1 VSLSAK
7 AVHSTP
13 ADAPAPE
20 AWEVAHL
27 PGQND
32 KETCVLLATGEDLRR
47 KHMRKSAA
55 HNPGGEYAMS
65 EMSRRHLLAGAAV
78 AGAATAL
85 TSFGSL
91 PARAAVPPTG
101 AQAPGFYR
109 YKVGAYECTS
119 INDGARSFPMPDK
132 WVTNVPKEEALAA
145 ADAAYMPKG
154 MVTVPFNPQLI
165 NTGSKLILIDCGNG
179 VAALEPTKGAAG
191 RTLQNLAAAGVD
203 PKSIDI
209 VLMSHLHPDHTNG
222 IRALDGSMAFPN
234 AEIMVPAVDWAFWMS
249 DENAA
254 KAQSSEMM
262 KNYFANVKKIYAGI
276 ESKVTKYE
284 WGKEVAPGITSI
296 AAPGHTP
303 GHTAFAVASGDSK
316 ILVQSDVTN
325 IPEFFLR
332 NPDWHVVYDVDPD
345 LAQTTRHKFYDMAA
359 AEKAMVVGFH
369 FTFPSIGHVEKDGT
383 KYRLV
388 PIAWNPVI

>member
-1 VSLSAK
+1 MM
-7 AVHSTP
+7 
-13 ADAPAPE
+13 
-20 AWEVAHL
+20 
-27 PGQND
+27 
-32 KETCVLLATGEDLRR
+32 DLNRR
-47 KHMRKSAA
+47 Q
-55 HNPGGEYAMS
+55 
-65 EMSRRHLLAGAAV
+65 LLAGAAA

-85 TSFGSL
+85 TSLGWS
-91 PARAAVPPTG
+91 PAHAAVPPAG

-109 YKVGAYECTS
+109 YKVGSYECTS
-119 INDGARSFPMPDK
+119 INDGARSFPMPDTFVK
-132 WVTNVPKEEALAA
+132 NVPKAEALAA
-145 ADAAYMPKG
+145 AEAAYMPQG

-165 NTGSKLILIDCGNG
+165 NTGSKLILIDSGNG
-179 VAALEPTKGAAG
+179 IATYEPTKGAVG

-209 VLMSHLHPDHTNG
+209 VLMTHLHPDHTNG
-222 IRALDGSMAFPN
+222 IRAADGSMAFPN
-234 AEIMVPAVDWAFWMS
+234 AEIMVPAVDWAFWMN

-254 KAQSSEMM
+254 KAQSNEMM

-296 AAPGHTP
+296 GTPGHTP
-303 GHTAFAVASGDSK
+303 GHTSFAIASGNSK
-316 ILVQSDVTN
+316 ILLQADVTN
-325 IPEFFLR
+325 IPELFLR
-332 NPDWHVVYDVDPD
+332 NPDWHVAYDVDGD

-383 KYRLV
+383 KYRLI
-388 PIAWNPVI
+388 PIAWNPTI

>member
-1 VSLSAK
+1 M
-7 AVHSTP
+7 T
-13 ADAPAPE
+13 
-20 AWEVAHL
+20 
-27 PGQND
+27 
-32 KETCVLLATGEDLRR
+32 DLDRR
-47 KHMRKSAA
+47 Q
-55 HNPGGEYAMS
+55 
-65 EMSRRHLLAGAAV
+65 LLAGTAAV
-78 AGAATAL
+78 AAAAALSFPASTAK
-85 TSFGSL
+85 
-91 PARAAVPPTG
+91 AAVPASG

-109 YKVGAYECTS
+109 YKVGSYECTA

-132 WVTNVPKEEALAA
+132 FVTNVAKEEAMAA
-145 ADAAYMPKG
+145 AEAAYMPKG

-179 VAALEPTKGAAG
+179 VAALEPSKGAVG

-234 AEIMVPAVDWAFWMS
+234 AEIMVPAKDWEFWTS

-254 KAQSSEMM
+254 KAQSNEMM

-276 ESKVTKYE
+276 ESKVTKYD

-296 AAPGHTP
+296 ATPGHTP
-303 GHTAFAVASGDSK
+303 GHTSFAVASGSSK
-316 ILVQSDVTN
+316 ILIQSDVTN
-325 IPEFFLR
+325 IPELFLK
-332 NPDWHVVYDVDPD
+332 NPDWHIAFDVDGD
-345 LAQTTRHKFYDMAA
+345 LAQQTRHKFYDMAA
-359 AEKAMVVGFH
+359 AEKATVVGFH

-383 KYRLV
+383 KYRLI
-388 PIAWNPVI
+388 PSAWNPTI